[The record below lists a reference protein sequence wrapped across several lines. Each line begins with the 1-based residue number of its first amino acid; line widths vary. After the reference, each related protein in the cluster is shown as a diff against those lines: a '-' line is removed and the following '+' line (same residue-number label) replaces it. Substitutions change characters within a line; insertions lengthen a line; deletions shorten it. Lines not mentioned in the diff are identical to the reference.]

1 MPPIFAELK
10 IFKDLKKKWLDLGS
24 TLQQKGDDSL
34 NLVIYKELT
43 ETITILDKLTKCLS
57 DNKLEGVKNEDQMIS
72 RATDLKKENR
82 FWAGVVFE
90 LPDSATDSLPSDVTY
105 KIRMD
110 RNIISSNKIYD
121 KSPWEPGI
129 PREESAYISSGFVH
143 LQDMVEKAL
152 IEKLTNKT
160 QNTGLYIKQ
169 MPYSCYRT
177 DPLIWISDFIPIFLV
192 LIWTFN
198 ITLMIN
204 GLVYEKEARL
214 TETMK
219 MNGLKTGTLWL
230 GWFISGLVPFLLSIL
245 FIFILCKVFTIMPS
259 SNGMVIF
266 IFLMAFASATI
277 MQCFLISTFFSNA
290 NRAAA
295 CGGLLYF
302 CLSFAY
308 IPFMSWQN
316 IPSTTKFLASFLSH
330 VALGFGLRHI
340 INYNQI
346 GDGVQWSSLQSSD
359 GDPYN
364 LLTCV
369 IMLYVDAFSYATV
382 AWYIDAVFPG
392 EYGVPKPWNF
402 IFNINYW
409 RRFPLKNDMPVPTV
423 LKLHN
428 KDCIEA
434 DPTNLVLCVSICDLV
449 KIYKKGGK
457 MAVNH
462 LDLKFYEGQI
472 TSLLGQNGAGK
483 TTIMSVLIGLFSPT
497 SGTVYI
503 QGMDIRK
510 DIDIIR
516 RTLGFCPQHN
526 VLFDNMTVQDHVWF
540 YGRLRGMSEKEVKA
554 GLNSWLK
561 DVGLLHKRH
570 VQTKLLSGGMK
581 RKLSVAIA
589 FIGASKV
596 IVLDEPTAGIDPH
609 SRQGIWDILLKY
621 RKGRTI
627 ILATHY
633 MDEAEL
639 LADRI
644 AIISQGRLC
653 CCGSLLFL
661 KSKLGVDFTVTLV
674 KEDTKYPILKLELG
688 CFSTNQSNIRGAM
701 FGCSWYF
708 TSSNGSFNWSYVR
721 IQILGNFDFLWPM
734 AALLS
739 MVQRYFPRAKLME
752 SSHEV
757 AINIPQEDYKIRRMA
772 VFLSE
777 LNQNLSTF
785 GITSYGLS
793 DRSCDALD
801 RCSACSDLS
810 DDPCGGFADVPVWAP
825 GALWYVGSCVRL
837 EFGEGVASSELGSLS
852 TTGGSL
858 PAPLMFSMLEVLRG
872 VYAAGLA
879 SSACFGTDEHYFFDS
894 GGPLLVRV
902 ATVTGPVTALVLDL
916 VPSSP
921 SHRAC
926 GSSGLPPGFL
936 SDLLPGSGGDRR
948 SMLPRSPLLMPG
960 SLVALQGAI
969 AWFFRGALRLRT
981 HRYSAVIEQ
990 QVSDLLSGTQ
1000 QGVILTGWRLTWQ
1013 HLRALFIKRYLY
1025 FRRDLQGI
1033 FSQLDQDVE
1042 HHEGQFTHLEIHG
1055 DLYVLLLGKL
1065 LLGLDLPDQVSAST
1079 SPTMNP
1085 MSFSKCRHW
1094 AGLLLTMKFF
1104 TLVQYLVP
1112 HMWPCLPKEYS
1123 IGSELAF
1130 PMHTY
1135 LTLWILAEDDAPAGG
1150 GQSITLS
1157 TRASCSSNVPLRFF
1171 FIYESALKQHH
1182 AGDCAARSQV
1192 QIWHNTKGSHSL
1204 VSFVNVVNNGFL
1216 RQTLPGGSITATNH
1230 PLALEEKT
1238 DESAKHAILKEFVTR
1253 VSIIFAMSCVPAS
1266 FVLFLIRE
1274 RASKAKHLQF
1284 VSGVKPII
1292 YWVAN
1297 LFWDMINYTLSAM
1310 IVVLILISF
1319 QREEYIKAGNLPALV
1334 LLLLLYGWSIIPFMY
1349 PISFMF
1355 TLPSKG
1361 YIVLTTVSLAIGI
1374 ISSLDLFHD
1383 STKTNDIERILH
1395 IFPHYHLGRGLKR
1408 ALLQIFEEVGGQPTI
1423 YSFNLEYDG
1432 RSLIAMAA
1440 ESVIFFLFT
1449 ILLEYK
1455 FFIHRSVHP
1464 CPKIPLVSEDED
1476 VARERER
1483 VESGQANSDMLTMI
1497 NLTKIYNDYSTVA
1510 VNQLCLGIPRGECFG
1525 LLGVNGAG
1533 KTTTFSMLTGDTM
1546 VSFGDAF
1553 LNHYSIVHKMDQ
1565 LRQMMG
1571 YCPQIDAIWSLLTG
1585 IEHLELYARLR
1596 GVPEESVTK
1605 VAQLTVKKLG
1615 LSMCAKQKA
1624 KDYSGGNKRKLNT
1637 AIALIGAPPIIFLD
1651 EPTTGMDPLA
1661 KKFMWNYIRSLMKDG
1676 RSVVLSSH
1684 SMEECEA
1691 LCNRIAIMVSGCFV
1705 CLGSVQHLKNRFGG
1719 GYIITFRLAESKED
1733 TSQVIILMKEVF
1745 PMIKLRKQYHNV
1757 QQYELPANACSLP
1770 QVFEMLAN
1778 IYEELGI
1785 REFSVSQTTL
1795 DQVCNKT
1802 FYWIHFL

>member
-1 MPPIFAELK
+1 MSQVESTESSSILDNLNSAHCDEVTAVMKRMQNAAGTTKAIFLGKLLYTPDTPVVESVMKKIFAELK

-369 IMLYVDAFSYATV
+369 VMLYVDAFSYATV

-674 KEDTKYPILKLELG
+674 KEYPILKLELG

-793 DRSCDALD
+793 DSKLEDIFFMQR
-801 RCSACSDLS
+801 
-810 DDPCGGFADVPVWAP
+810 PCC
-825 GALWYVGSCVRL
+825 LKLQRI
-837 EFGEGVASSELGSLS
+837 
-852 TTGGSL
+852 TTKMIFL
-858 PAPLMFSMLEVLRG
+858 
-872 VYAAGLA
+872 
-879 SSACFGTDEHYFFDS
+879 
-894 GGPLLVRV
+894 RV
-902 ATVTGPVTALVLDL
+902 AADTEDDAESEQQSD
-916 VPSSP
+916 PSQ
-921 SHRAC
+921 R
-926 GSSGLPPGFL
+926 
-936 SDLLPGSGGDRR
+936 
-948 SMLPRSPLLMPG
+948 
-960 SLVALQGAI
+960 LQTLEGTRQRQI
-969 AWFFRGALRLRT
+969 EPK
-981 HRYSAVIEQ
+981 IEQ

-1033 FSQLDQDVE
+1033 FSQIGLPLFVLVVCLLATSYHAPQDGNLE
-1042 HHEGQFTHLEIHG
+1042 LHPCMYGEQYIFFSRESHLQASKIE
-1055 DLYVLLLGKL
+1055 DAL
-1065 LLGLDLPDQVSAST
+1065 LDLPGFST
-1079 SPTMNP
+1079 
-1085 MSFSKCRHW
+1085 KCRGNSILSHEDEIEQTEHP
-1094 AGLLLTMKFF
+1094 ACQCKSKSKGFGVGEAVEDELFIFPGNGLFPDCPEGARPRQIYNRGRGIILQNLTSYN
-1104 TLVQYLVP
+1104 VSDYLINSYP
-1112 HMWPCLPKEYS
+1112 HLIRKSLKIKMFIEELRYGGFSIMPGLPDYPVEK
-1123 IGSELAF
+1123 
-1130 PMHTY
+1130 
-1135 LTLWILAEDDAPAGG
+1135 DN
-1150 GQSITLS
+1150 
-1157 TRASCSSNVPLRFF
+1157 NV
-1171 FIYESALKQHH
+1171 I
-1182 AGDCAARSQV
+1182 
-1192 QIWHNTKGSHSL
+1192 IWHNTKGSHSL

-1795 DQVCNKT
+1795 DQVFINFATKYIKNET
-1802 FYWIHFL
+1802 RKPRATSWTQYGLKSASIHPEAPIPPQQSDSSTWQQE